1 MAVNKYTEARKRAN
15 EKYNAK
21 SYDRINIAI
30 PKGEKGKIKSHA
42 EQRGESVNGFIKRA
56 INETMERDGDYTE
69 LSGTAEIQPKRM
81 DKFTSDVVDSE
92 IVKPTPK
99 E

>member
-56 INETMERDGDYTE
+56 IDETMERDGDYTE
-69 LSGTAEIQPKRM
+69 LSGVAEIQPKRM
-81 DKFTSDVVDSE
+81 DKSTSDVVDSE

>member
-21 SYDRINIAI
+21 SYDRINIAV
-30 PKGEKGKIKSHA
+30 PKGEKSKIKAHA

-56 INETMERDGDYTE
+56 IDETIERDGDYTV
-69 LSGTAEIQPKRM
+69 LSGTAEISEDRM
-81 DKFTSDVVDSE
+81 DRFTSDAGDFE